1 MTAVEHADHGPW
13 EKHGPCVYCPCG
25 ARLYE
30 GSLPADQH
38 HMAASL
44 DALAD
49 AISRYKTKETPDEG
63 TAR

>member
-30 GSLPADQH
+30 GTLPADQH
-38 HMAASL
+38 QMGAWL
-44 DALAD
+44 DAIAD
-49 AISRYKTKETPDEG
+49 AIRRIQDQGDPT
-63 TAR
+63 R